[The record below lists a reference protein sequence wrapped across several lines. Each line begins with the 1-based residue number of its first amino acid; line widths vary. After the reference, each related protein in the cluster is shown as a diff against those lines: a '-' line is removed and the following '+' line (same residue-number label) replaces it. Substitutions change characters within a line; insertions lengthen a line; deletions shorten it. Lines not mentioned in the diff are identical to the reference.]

1 MFRRSGGAGGR
12 GKTSTV
18 PVNTST
24 GNEVPVEGVVRV
36 TKVDRIQ
43 AYNLVSRPS
52 SVHHA
57 VSPATSV
64 PVESLAVSVVSM
76 FRRSGGGATPVPVS
90 TSTGNELP
98 VEGVVRVKKVD
109 RIQAYNLV
117 SRPSV
122 YHAISPATSVPVEN
136 LAVSVVR
143 VGDVV
148 DDEHD
153 GFVSVSVS

>member
-1 MFRRSGGAGGR
+1 
-12 GKTSTV
+12 
-18 PVNTST
+18 
-24 GNEVPVEGVVRV
+24 
-36 TKVDRIQ
+36 
-43 AYNLVSRPS
+43 
-52 SVHHA
+52 
-57 VSPATSV
+57 
-64 PVESLAVSVVSM
+64 M
-76 FRRSGGGATPVPVS
+76 FRRSGGGGGRTKKSTVPVS

-98 VEGVVRVKKVD
+98 VDGAVRVTRVD

-122 YHAISPATSVPVEN
+122 YHAVSAATSVPVES

-153 GFVSVSVS
+153 GFVSVTVAHNDYKN

>member
-1 MFRRSGGAGGR
+1 MFRRSGGGGDR
-12 GKTSTV
+12 GKTAAGSTSMGTEL
-18 PVNTST
+18 PVD
-24 GNEVPVEGVVRV
+24 GAVRV

-52 SVHHA
+52 VHHA
-57 VSPATSV
+57 ISPATSG
-64 PVESLAVSVVSM
+64 PAESLAVSVV
-76 FRRSGGGATPVPVS
+76 RVVDVVDEA
-90 TSTGNELP
+90 
-98 VEGVVRVKKVD
+98 VRVTKVD

-122 YHAISPATSVPVEN
+122 YHAISPAASGPAES

-148 DDEHD
+148 DEESD
-153 GFVSVSVS
+153 GVISVSIA